1 MKTLLTTACIALCAM
16 VASAKGFAVID
27 METILEAHP
36 NTPNDKKLLET
47 TLEDYSEERDV
58 LRAQLEEKQSALEK
72 MVQNAQNPML
82 APAKAAELKAKC
94 EKAFKELEEQR
105 ARAEE
110 QMQARSRE
118 LSELERRLIKRTSEE
133 VLEHVKAYAKAQG
146 YDAVVYKNMVP
157 YVVDELDITDEI
169 ITLCGGKPKA
179 KAKEKT
185 EKVAPVKAEAKQE
198 KPAEKPLK
206 APAKF
211 ATAAEQEAA
220 EAPAAPAVVAPA
232 TPAVAPV
239 VAPVVTP
246 VAPIA
251 PVVAPVVAP
260 VQ

>member
-185 EKVAPVKAEAKQE
+185 EKTAPVKAEAKQE

>member
-146 YDAVVYKNMVP
+146 YDAVMYKNMVP

-185 EKVAPVKAEAKQE
+185 EKAAPVKAEAKQE

-220 EAPAAPAVVAPA
+220 EAPALPAVA
-232 TPAVAPV
+232 PAVAPV
-239 VAPVVTP
+239 APVAPIAPAPVAP

-251 PVVAPVVAP
+251 PVK
-260 VQ
+260 

>member
-157 YVVDELDITDEI
+157 YVIDELDVTDEI

-185 EKVAPVKAEAKQE
+185 EKAAPVKAEAKQE

-260 VQ
+260 MQ